1 VYEACIRYTHNM
13 FVMPQCMHLGKNLIM
28 QSLILIGATDI
39 AKFHPGWRIR
49 GHVGNIYL
57 RDKHGKVDGRV

>member
-1 VYEACIRYTHNM
+1 M